1 MENIATFEERDIEN
15 ATEYL
20 KYRLADKK
28 KHFDVDFY
36 AKQSDEDRV
45 QSLFT
50 HEIVREELITSNWE
64 PVNEPVNWDVTY
76 EPIQLEKYGYY

>member
-36 AKQSDEDRV
+36 AKQSDEDNV
-45 QSLFT
+45 QLT
-50 HEIVREELITSNWE
+50 HEIVRDELITSNWE